1 LVLPLKEEDPMSTAV
16 AIPIEP
22 PLAPVPRRHPITV
35 GEYFRLGETGV
46 LDPQARVELIEGEII
61 DMPPIGAPHASKTNR
76 LIDLLTAA
84 VRGRAIVSAQNPV
97 ILGNLSAPE
106 PDLALLRYRDDY
118 YAQAHPRPEDCLLLI
133 EVADSSLAYD
143 RNTKLPLY
151 ARFQIPEFW
160 IVDIAGGHLDIHRE
174 PEGGRYTHQARAH
187 DLARVEIGA
196 LPGVVLDLRTL
207 F

>member
-1 LVLPLKEEDPMSTAV
+1 MSTAV
-16 AIPIEP
+16 AIPIE
-22 PLAPVPRRHPITV
+22 LPVVPGPRRHPITV
-35 GEYFRLGETGV
+35 GEYFRMGETGV

-97 ILGNLSAPE
+97 ILGDLSAPE

-118 YAQAHPRPEDCLLLI
+118 YAQAHPRPQDILLII
-133 EVADSSLAYD
+133 EVADSSLGHD
-143 RNTKLPLY
+143 RNNKLPLY
-151 ARFQIPEFW
+151 ARFQVPEVW
-160 IVDIAGGHLDIHRE
+160 IVDIPGRHLDIHRD
-174 PEGGRYTHQARAH
+174 PEGGRYTQQFRVR
-187 DLARVEIGA
+187 DLSRVEIGV
-196 LPGVVLDLRTL
+196 LPGRALDLRAL